1 MPVSLYAEDETAV
14 LADFSSDISVES
26 ENSGEDSADID
37 GIISDG
43 NDEAASGEDE
53 PQDVEIDDGSDFS
66 SGSGDLVL
74 VTPGPILSLAPVYH
88 PSEYN
93 LSSYENR
100 AEFKCCKSK

>member
-1 MPVSLYAEDETAV
+1 M
-14 LADFSSDISVES
+14 
-26 ENSGEDSADID
+26 EDSADID